1 MSMKRLSILAVVLVL
16 TGCAGQDPD
25 RVVNFESIS
34 LGAATTAQTQSPTTE
49 PEFIIDSIAEIEIE
63 DQEGYGQSVLIE
75 EISVGREGT
84 FLVIYDDSGL
94 VLGSTLVSPQSQPV
108 TLALNVAL
116 SESQEL
122 QAALYLDDGDGVF
135 DLTLDLPIF
144 DYEGELV
151 HEDFDY
157 ELLGSRD

>member
-16 TGCAGQDPD
+16 SGCAGQDPD

-34 LGAATTAQTQSPTTE
+34 LGDAATSQTQSPTTE
-49 PEFIIDSIAEIEIE
+49 PEFIIDSNAEIEIE
-63 DQEGYGQSVLIE
+63 DQEGSGQSVLIE

-157 ELLGSRD
+157 ELLGSGD